1 MSEMQESTLVFE
13 PDEASSSRLEM
24 KEKRTE
30 RTVVGNV
37 ISPRVFER
45 VTRDVDRVFRPLPV
59 QLIRRYARAA
69 ASHGVFDQLDGGRW
83 YGEVRL
89 LRGVWA
95 DGDTPDEVR
104 DTLAEVAEEWA
115 LLRIDRGDRD
125 IPVVDTIDLNV
136 L

>member
-13 PDEASSSRLEM
+13 PDDSSPSRLEM
-24 KEKRTE
+24 KGERTE

-37 ISPRVFER
+37 ITPRVFEP

-69 ASHGVFDQLDGGRW
+69 ASRAVVEQLNGGRW
-83 YGEVRL
+83 YGEVRA

-95 DGDTPDEVR
+95 DGDSPSVVR

-115 LLRIDRGDRD
+115 LIRIERGDRD
-125 IPVVDTIDLNV
+125 IPIVDTIDLNV